1 VLNGFTGGDDED
13 GEDQWAKV
21 PDFERDRNF
30 ILMAGDHKIKIP
42 MPYTYNLPFVAGS
55 RVADVVMGRAR
66 ASTVTSAIGRA
77 LINALNPLGDSPTW
91 AGLAAPTLLDPLVEV
106 ETNQDF
112 TGRPLRP
119 ENPYDKTP
127 DPDSQKSFERT
138 PEPYK
143 WLAEGL
149 NSATGGS
156 SVRSG
161 KIDVSPTTIQHY
173 VNFALGGVG
182 SFLGRGWNA
191 TAGAAIKGEAPR
203 ADQIPFVRTYYGKVD
218 HDRQIPTDYYSW
230 SGDARKRVEE
240 AKLVEAEGRLKNA
253 SDDLLRELS
262 VAGRLKDELK
272 RTDRLISGLKDDRKE
287 AKAEGDEA
295 REKAATEQI
304 RAVQAE
310 FNRAYVEA
318 MQSIDEPLR

>member
-1 VLNGFTGGDDED
+1 
-13 GEDQWAKV
+13 
-21 PDFERDRNF
+21 
-30 ILMAGDHKIKIP
+30 M
-42 MPYTYNLPFVAGS
+42 
-55 RVADVVMGRAR
+55 
-66 ASTVTSAIGRA
+66 
-77 LINALNPLGDSPTW
+77 
-91 AGLAAPTLLDPLVEV
+91 
-106 ETNQDF
+106 
-112 TGRPLRP
+112 
-119 ENPYDKTP
+119 
-127 DPDSQKSFERT
+127 
-138 PEPYK
+138 
-143 WLAEGL
+143 
-149 NSATGGS
+149 
-156 SVRSG
+156 RSG

-218 HDRQIPTDYYSW
+218 HDRQIPADYYSW

-253 SDDLLRELS
+253 SDDLLRELG

-272 RTDRLISGLKDDRKE
+272 RTDRLINGLKDDRKE

-295 REKAATEQI
+295 REKAVTAEI

-318 MQSIDEPLR
+318 MQSIGEPLR